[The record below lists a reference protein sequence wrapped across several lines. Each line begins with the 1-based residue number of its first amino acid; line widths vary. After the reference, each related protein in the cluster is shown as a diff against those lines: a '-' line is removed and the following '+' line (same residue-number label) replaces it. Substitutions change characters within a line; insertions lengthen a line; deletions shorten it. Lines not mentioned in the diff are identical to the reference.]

1 MPDIKDLID
10 YVIKKHETMS
20 TNSPIHIYIKRIN
33 YRMKTLELQ
42 TPETLFGSTKK
53 EKKEKMYQ
61 IL

>member
-1 MPDIKDLID
+1 
-10 YVIKKHETMS
+10 MS